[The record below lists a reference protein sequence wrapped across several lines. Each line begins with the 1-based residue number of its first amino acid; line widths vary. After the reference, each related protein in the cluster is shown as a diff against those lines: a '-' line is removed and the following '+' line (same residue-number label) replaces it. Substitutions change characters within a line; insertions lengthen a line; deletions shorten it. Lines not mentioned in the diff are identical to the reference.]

1 LQKCADFAYGRCMTQ
16 VSRQR
21 GTERIDFVQRLSK
34 HDLSGILWMASITFK
49 STTLV
54 SIYEPLVA

>member
-1 LQKCADFAYGRCMTQ
+1 MTQ